1 MLDKELLIK
10 LMQII
15 LLIIAGMLIR
25 QILEEWKDWNVER
38 ALYAARRKDERA
50 AQHTEPMQT
59 AQPIRE
65 EPVNEL
71 EQLRKADR
79 MPLSVLARMKLQL
92 MTTGHAGASRIYGRW
107 SGKK

>member
-15 LLIIAGMLIR
+15 LLVIAGMLIR

-38 ALYAARRKDERA
+38 ALYAARRKDERE
-50 AQHTEPMQT
+50 QRTEPMQT
-59 AQPIRE
+59 AQPKRE
-65 EPVNEL
+65 EPAVNEL

-107 SGKK
+107 NGRK

>member
-15 LLIIAGMLIR
+15 LLVIAGMLIR

-38 ALYAARRKDERA
+38 ALYAARRRDERT
-50 AQHTEPMQT
+50 QRTEPIQT
-59 AQPIRE
+59 AQPIKE

>member
-50 AQHTEPMQT
+50 AQHTEPM
-59 AQPIRE
+59 
-65 EPVNEL
+65 
-71 EQLRKADR
+71 
-79 MPLSVLARMKLQL
+79 
-92 MTTGHAGASRIYGRW
+92 
-107 SGKK
+107 